1 MDQAKIGKHLAAL
14 RRGAGMTQEALAG
27 RIGVT
32 NKTVSRW
39 ETGRYLPDIEAL
51 ALLAKEF
58 GTTVDALLAGESAA
72 ENTRAAPKP
81 DVFSRRERE
90 AYFRKKWRREHIGL
104 TAAVWAAAAAPAVA
118 GLVLRRP
125 YQIGAGALIA
135 LVGHMFLHS
144 RMMAYVEEKLF
155 C

>member
-14 RRGAGMTQEALAG
+14 RRGAGMTQEALAE

-58 GTTVDALLAGESAA
+58 GTSVDALLAVESAA
-72 ENTRAAPKP
+72 ENMRAAPRS

-90 AYFRKKWRREHIGL
+90 TYFRKKWRREHIGL
-104 TAAVWAAAAAPAVA
+104 IAAVWAVVAALAVA
-118 GLVLRRP
+118 GLVLRRS

-135 LVGHMFLHS
+135 LAGHMFLRN
-144 RMMAYVEEKLF
+144 RMMAYVEEKLY